1 MRTVCAVTVPLVPV
15 FGHPGPSAH
24 VQAELQRPG
33 RREVGPALLTEG
45 SPGPLHE
52 IRDTRER
59 R

>member
-1 MRTVCAVTVPLVPV
+1 MRTARTCTGSHVPV

-24 VQAELQRPG
+24 VRAKLQRPG
-33 RREVGPALLTEG
+33 RREIGITLLTEG
-45 SPGPLHE
+45 SPGPLHD